1 MMLKA
6 IIEGSTYGLFLAILV
21 GPLLMT
27 LVNTSIKSGYK
38 KGLAVASGIWIS
50 DLIFILILFNLSKE
64 FSALLTEGVL
74 KVMALIS
81 GITFIAVG
89 INYIVKTKSS
99 NEAGYKVPDTYV
111 WQTIKG
117 FMINTINPFTFVFWT
132 TLSAK
137 NVLFKKYDSS
147 EGLAFFSSIIAV
159 IIITDTL
166 KVLLADKISNILK
179 SHIVVYLQYFT
190 ATIFIL
196 SGSYILFKFLF

>member
-1 MMLKA
+1 MLKA
-6 IIEGSTYGLFLAILV
+6 IVEGSTYGLFLAILV

-27 LVNTSIKSGYK
+27 LVNTSIKSGYQ

-74 KVMALIS
+74 KIMALIS

-99 NEAGYKVPDTYV
+99 NEAGYKVPDTYI

-147 EGLAFFSSIIAV
+147 EGIAFFSSILAV
-159 IIITDTL
+159 IVITDTL

-196 SGSYILFKFLF
+196 SGSYILFKFLL

>member
-147 EGLAFFSSIIAV
+147 EGLAFFSSILAV

>member
-1 MMLKA
+1 MLKA
-6 IIEGSTYGLFLAILV
+6 ILEGSTYGLFLAILV

-27 LVNTSIKSGYK
+27 LVNTSIKSGYQ

-74 KVMALIS
+74 KVMALLS

-99 NEAGYKVPDTYV
+99 NEAGYKVPDTFI

-147 EGLAFFSSIIAV
+147 EGLAFFSSILAV

-196 SGSYILFKFLF
+196 SGSYILFKFLL